1 MRKMPLGK
9 TGLDVTVFSMGTLSI
24 GGDGVW
30 GHSDEAESIRTIR
43 RACDLGINFFDTA
56 AFYGFGR
63 SETVLGKALAQD
75 RDKYVVSTKCGL
87 DWDTGEGSPF
97 FERDGHS
104 VSRDLSPKAVRRSLE
119 NSLKRLGTDHVDLCI
134 THWQS
139 VEPAFTPIAETMGT
153 LLDMKREGK
162 LRAIGASNISLEQ
175 VKEYMKYGRLDL
187 VQERFSML
195 SPAKFRE
202 LNAFC
207 LANDITF
214 HAYSTLERGLLT
226 GAYTMESVIRPGDAR
241 NEWCE
246 WYQPQKRRKVLD
258 MLAAFAP
265 LCGKY
270 GCSQAALTI
279 AWTLHQASNVNVD
292 VGARRVASLEENVRG
307 GEIRIEPEDLAAMNR
322 AVNRL
327 LSEEGAA

>member
-1 MRKMPLGK
+1 MRKRPVGK

-195 SPAKFRE
+195 SPVKFRE

-207 LANDITF
+207 HANDITF

-246 WYQPQKRRKVLD
+246 WYQTQKRRKVLD
-258 MLAAFAP
+258 MLASFAP
-265 LCGKY
+265 FCMKY